1 MEDFKQNMEERLQ
14 ELDCDENMIETVM
27 DRLIVGDK
35 ETARMFWRRHRKTL
49 MDNMHESQK
58 KVDDLDFLIYQI
70 DKDKLEEIR
79 YSETIC
85 LKKI

>member
-27 DRLIVGDK
+27 NRLIAGDK
-35 ETARMFWRRHRKTL
+35 ETARMFLRRHRKTL

-70 DKDKLEEIR
+70 DKDKLEYGKAWR
-79 YSETIC
+79 
-85 LKKI
+85 

>member
-14 ELDCDENMIETVM
+14 ELDCDENMIEMVM
-27 DRLIVGDK
+27 NRLIAGDK
-35 ETARMFWRRHRKTL
+35 ETARRFLRRHRKTL

-70 DKDKLEEIR
+70 DKDKLE
-79 YSETIC
+79 YFGSENQR
-85 LKKI
+85 

>member
-14 ELDCDENMIETVM
+14 ELDCDEKMIETVM
-27 DRLIVGDK
+27 NRLIVGDK
-35 ETARMFWRRHRKTL
+35 ETARMLLRRHRKKL

-70 DKDKLEEIR
+70 DKDKLEVTYE
-79 YSETIC
+79 SFSD
-85 LKKI
+85 

>member
-14 ELDCDENMIETVM
+14 ELDCDENMIEMVM
-27 DRLIVGDK
+27 NRLIAGDK
-35 ETARMFWRRHRKTL
+35 ETARRFLRRHRKTL

-70 DKDKLEEIR
+70 DKDKLE
-79 YSETIC
+79 YLGSENQR
-85 LKKI
+85 